1 LGGFRTYYAW
11 GYGGQ
16 FIFLVPDL
24 DLVAVTTSSTA
35 AGGDR
40 RDHLDAIYDLVEEH
54 VILAYAAGRSSA
66 DV

>member
-35 AGGDR
+35 PGGDR
-40 RDHLDAIYDLVEEH
+40 RDHLGGIYDLVEDH
-54 VILAYAAGRSSA
+54 IILPMAANRPSVA
-66 DV
+66 D